1 MRTDAQIKFL
11 YYPLVEMKKILGRGG
26 AGGRGGVQ
34 GTTNYEVL
42 SATMVGQKFF
52 ISNCLKRLEKLNI
65 CGRQVVLISIVNR
78 CLLRN
83 YLESV
88 HKVFKFLGSLEV
100 RSLGLKS

>member
-11 YYPLVEMKKILGRGG
+11 YYPQVEMKKILGGG
-26 AGGRGGVQ
+26 D
-34 GTTNYEVL
+34 TNYEVL
-42 SATMVGQKFF
+42 SATMVGQQRKFF
-52 ISNCLKRLEKLNI
+52 ISNRLKRLEKLDI
-65 CGRQVVLISIVNR
+65 CGRQEVLISIVYR

>member
-1 MRTDAQIKFL
+1 MRTDAQLKFL
-11 YYPLVEMKKILGRGG
+11 YYPQVEMKKIL
-26 AGGRGGVQ
+26 AGGGGNN
-34 GTTNYEVL
+34 NYEVL
-42 SATMVGQKFF
+42 SATMVGQQRKFF
-52 ISNCLKRLEKLNI
+52 ISNRLKRLENLDI
-65 CGRQVVLISIVNR
+65 CGRQVVLISIVYR

>member
-11 YYPLVEMKKILGRGG
+11 YYPQVEMKKILGGG
-26 AGGRGGVQ
+26 GGGGGV
-34 GTTNYEVL
+34 GGNTNYEVL
-42 SATMVGQKFF
+42 SATMVGQQRKFF
-52 ISNCLKRLEKLNI
+52 ISNRLKRLEKLDI
-65 CGRQVVLISIVNR
+65 CGRQVVLISIVYR

>member
-11 YYPLVEMKKILGRGG
+11 YYPQVEMKKIWGG
-26 AGGRGGVQ
+26 GGGG
-34 GTTNYEVL
+34 GNTNYEVL
-42 SATMVGQKFF
+42 SATMVGQQRKFF
-52 ISNCLKRLEKLNI
+52 ISNRLKRLEKLDI
-65 CGRQVVLISIVNR
+65 CGRQVVLISIVYR